1 MVWGPTKLVD
11 PAVATHPATPAR
23 RSLTTTGPSEPVTVW
38 ALELPD
44 AVPRLTD
51 ATGAPGEIV
60 PPACLQGDH
69 RAVGAEQAGQVILG
83 HRQRELHRV
92 LPHRGHRRPGR
103 EDDLVAA
110 VAGSRA
116 AGPAVRLA

>member
-1 MVWGPTKLVD
+1 MVWTPTKLVD

-51 ATGAPGEIV
+51 ATGAPMPSA
-60 PPACLQGDH
+60 PP
-69 RAVGAEQAGQVILG
+69 VISTVTG
-83 HRQRELHRV
+83 V
-92 LPHRGHRRPGR
+92 
-103 EDDLVAA
+103 VAA
-110 VAGSRA
+110 EAGTARASTPAPPINSAVAVAIIVFRILLTPDGVFRRA
-116 AGPAVRLA
+116 ENLPLMPS